1 MIQIRNS
8 IVAGELEVDEK
19 LMAKHQ
25 STMEA
30 LLTGLRKDLNTMAAA
45 RGRDAYDLR
54 THKPEIWDIEKDEY
68 DKIFDSLAMFELHL
82 SSQWSMYNM
91 KNLLEAGLHDAM
103 SPVSEEEEQAATK
116 LQALQRGRMA
126 RARLQET

>member
-68 DKIFDSLAMFELHL
+68 DKTY
-82 SSQWSMYNM
+82 W
-91 KNLLEAGLHDAM
+91 
-103 SPVSEEEEQAATK
+103 K
-116 LQALQRGRMA
+116 LVC
-126 RARLQET
+126 TTP